1 MKRDKI
7 TRRKFVAGTTGAAF
21 GAMIVPRH
29 ALGGPGYVAPSD
41 KLNVAVVGCGGQGA
55 SDASELVVGGD
66 NIVALADV
74 DFGYVDKAV
83 AERTKDRDGKP
94 NEQMI
99 KLQEA
104 YGKAKRYDDFRQM
117 LDQQKDIDAVLVA
130 TPDHIHAVAA
140 KAALDAGKHVY
151 CEKPLTWSVQEART
165 LRETARKNP
174 KLVTQMGNQ
183 GHSSHEAR
191 LINEWIQAGVIG
203 PVREVYVWTNRP
215 IWPQGVPRP
224 GKPAPESAPVQS
236 SETRQGEAGQGLSQ
250 SPPQAQA
257 PRPPAG
263 QRMARGGYGSAGSF
277 GNEWTQVRLNKDTAW
292 TLLND
297 FSKPSTLNWD
307 LYLGPAPEVPFHSI
321 YHPFNWRGWVDY
333 GTGALGD
340 MGAHLI
346 DHPFWALDLGLPTQ
360 VEATSTPW
368 GYDSKN
374 NPVSHPLATQAVY
387 HFAAR
392 GNQPPVKM
400 IWLDGG
406 LMAPRPEVLP
416 EKVTLERG
424 GGVIIIGEKGI
435 LMHETYGKNPR
446 LFPESL
452 MEAAAKVPQKYERI
466 EIDNNKNPLHRQ
478 NWAKAC
484 KGQAKSTSPFEY
496 ASKLTETMLLGIVA
510 LKTGQGAQIRYD
522 GEKGEVTNLKEANQY
537 LHREY
542 RKGWIL

>member
-1 MKRDKI
+1 MKKDKI

-29 ALGGPGYVAPSD
+29 ALGGTGYIAPSD

-55 SDASELVVGGD
+55 SDASELVAAGE

-83 AERTKDRDGKP
+83 AERTKNRDGSP
-94 NEQMI
+94 NETMV

-104 YGKAKRYDDFRQM
+104 YNKAKRYDDFRKM

-130 TPDHIHAVAA
+130 TPDHIHAIAA
-140 KAALDAGKHVY
+140 KAAMDAGKHVY
-151 CEKPLTWSVQEART
+151 CEKPLTWSAHEARV

-183 GHSSHEAR
+183 GHSNHDAR

-203 PVREVYVWTNRP
+203 PVREVHVWTNRP

-224 GKPAPESAPVQS
+224 GKPAPEPAPVQS
-236 SETRQGEAGQGLSQ
+236 PAPEVGQGQSQ
-250 SPPQAQA
+250 SQGQSQG

-263 QRMARGGYGSAGSF
+263 QRMARGGYGFAGSF
-277 GNEWTQVRLNKDTAW
+277 GNDWTQVRINKETAW
-292 TLLND
+292 SVLND

-307 LYLGPAPEVPFHSI
+307 LYLGPAPDVQFHPI
-321 YHPFNWRGWVDY
+321 YHPFNWRGWVDW

-346 DHPFWALDLGLPTQ
+346 DHPFWALDLGLPTAI
-360 VEATSTPW
+360 EATSSPW
-368 GYDSKN
+368 GYDHKN
-374 NPVSHPLATQAVY
+374 NPVSHPLVTQAVY

-392 GNQPPVKM
+392 GQQPPVRM
-400 IWLDGG
+400 IWCDGG

-416 EKVTLERG
+416 DNVPLDRG
-424 GGVIIIGEKGI
+424 GGVIIIGSKGI
-435 LMHETYGKNPR
+435 LMHETYGLNPR
-446 LFPESL
+446 IFPESL
-452 MEAAAKVPQKYERI
+452 MEEAKKVPQKYERVETV
-466 EIDNNKNPLHRQ
+466 EINGRQVAQHRR
-478 NWAKAC
+478 NWANAC
-484 KGQAKSTSPFEY
+484 KGKGKAVSPFEY

-510 LKTGQGAQIRYD
+510 LRAGQGVQIRYD
-522 GEKGEVTNLKEANQY
+522 GEKGEITNVKEANQY

-542 RKGWIL
+542 RKGWSL

>member
-1 MKRDKI
+1 
-7 TRRKFVAGTTGAAF
+7 
-21 GAMIVPRH
+21 
-29 ALGGPGYVAPSD
+29 
-41 KLNVAVVGCGGQGA
+41 
-55 SDASELVVGGD
+55 
-66 NIVALADV
+66 
-74 DFGYVDKAV
+74 
-83 AERTKDRDGKP
+83 
-94 NEQMI
+94 
-99 KLQEA
+99 
-104 YGKAKRYDDFRQM
+104 
-117 LDQQKDIDAVLVA
+117 
-130 TPDHIHAVAA
+130 
-140 KAALDAGKHVY
+140 
-151 CEKPLTWSVQEART
+151 
-165 LRETARKNP
+165 
-174 KLVTQMGNQ
+174 MGNQ

-224 GKPAPESAPVQS
+224 GKPATEPEPVQS
-236 SETRQGEAGQGLSQ
+236 SEARQGEAGQGLSQ
-250 SPPQAQA
+250 SQPQAQA

-263 QRMARGGYGSAGSF
+263 QRMAKGGYGTAGSF

-292 TLLND
+292 TILND

-360 VEATSTPW
+360 VEATSSPW
-368 GYDSKN
+368 GYDHKN

-392 GNQPPVKM
+392 GNQPPVRM

-416 EKVTLERG
+416 EKIQLERG

-466 EIDNNKNPLHRQ
+466 ETDDNKNALHRQ

-484 KGQAKSTSPFEY
+484 KGKGKATSPFEY

-510 LKTGQGAQIRYD
+510 LKTGQGVQIRYD
-522 GEKGEVTNLKEANQY
+522 GGKGEVTNVKEANQY

-542 RKGWIL
+542 RKGWSL

>member
-7 TRRKFVAGTTGAAF
+7 TRRKFVAGTTGATV
-21 GAMIVPRH
+21 GAMIIPRH
-29 ALGGPGYVAPSD
+29 ALGGPGYIAPSD
-41 KLNVAVVGCGGQGA
+41 KLNVAVIGCGGQGA
-55 SDASELVVGGD
+55 GDASELVAGGE

-74 DFGYVDKAV
+74 DFGYVDRAMS
-83 AERTKDRDGKP
+83 ERVRDRDGKP
-94 NEQMI
+94 KQNMVE
-99 KLQEA
+99 LQEA
-104 YGKAKRYDDFRQM
+104 YGKAKRYDDFRKM
-117 LDQQKDIDAVLVA
+117 LEQQKDIEAVLVA
-130 TPDHIHAVAA
+130 TPDHIHAIAA
-140 KAALDAGKHVY
+140 KTALEAGKHVY
-151 CEKPLTWSVQEART
+151 CEKPLTWSVHEART

-203 PVREVYVWTNRP
+203 PVKEVYVWTNRP

-224 GKPAPESAPVQS
+224 GKPEPEHAPSQPSES
-236 SETRQGEAGQGLSQ
+236 GQGLSN
-250 SPPQAQA
+250 SPA

-263 QRMARGGYGSAGSF
+263 QRMAKGGYGSAASF
-277 GNEWTQVRLNKDTAW
+277 GNDWTQVRLNRETAW
-292 TLLND
+292 TVLNE

-307 LYLGPAPEVPFHSI
+307 LYLGPAPEVQFHPI

-346 DHPFWALDLGLPTQ
+346 DHPFWALDLGLPTH
-360 VEATSTPW
+360 VETTSSPW
-368 GYDSKN
+368 GYDHMN
-374 NPVSHPLATQAVY
+374 NPVSHPLAAQVVY

-392 GNQPPVKM
+392 GDQPPVRM
-400 IWLDGG
+400 IWHDGG
-406 LMAPRPEVLP
+406 LMAPRHELLP
-416 EKVTLERG
+416 ANVPLERD
-424 GGVIIIGEKGI
+424 GGVIIIGQKGI
-435 LMHETYGKNPR
+435 LTHETYGKNPR

-466 EIDNNKNPLHRQ
+466 ATDGEKNALHRQ

-484 KGQAKSTSPFEY
+484 KGQAKASSPFEY

-510 LKTGQGAQIRYD
+510 LKTGQGAQIQYD

-537 LHREY
+537 LHRQY
-542 RKGWIL
+542 RKGWAL

>member
-7 TRRKFVAGTTGAAF
+7 TRRKFVAGTSGAAV

-29 ALGGPGYVAPSD
+29 VLGGPGYIAPSD
-41 KLNVAVVGCGGQGA
+41 KLNVAIVGCGGQGA
-55 SDASELVVGGD
+55 ADGSELVAGGE

-74 DFGYVDKAV
+74 DFGYVDRAV
-83 AERTKDRDGKP
+83 AERTKERDGTPDEK
-94 NEQMI
+94 MI

-104 YGKAKRYDDFRQM
+104 YGKAKRYDDFRKM
-117 LDQQKDIDAVLVA
+117 LDQQKDIEAVLVA
-130 TPDHIHAVAA
+130 TPDHIHAIAA
-140 KAALDAGKHVY
+140 KAALEAGKHVY
-151 CEKPLTWSVQEART
+151 CEKPLTWSVREARV
-165 LRETARKNP
+165 LRETAKKNP

-224 GKPAPESAPVQS
+224 GKPAAESAPAQAAP
-236 SETRQGEAGQGLSQ
+236 EIGQGAAPS
-250 SPPQAQA
+250 QAQPQGQT

-263 QRMARGGYGSAGSF
+263 QRMARGGYGTAGSF
-277 GNEWTQVRLNKDTAW
+277 GNDWTQVRLNKETAW
-292 TLLND
+292 TVLND

-307 LYLGPAPEVPFHSI
+307 LYLGPAPEVAFHSI
-321 YHPFNWRGWVDY
+321 YHPFNWRGWVDW

-346 DHPFWALDLGLPTQ
+346 DHPFWALDLGLPTHI
-360 VEATSTPW
+360 EATSSPW
-368 GYDSKN
+368 GYDNRN

-392 GNQPPVKM
+392 GNQPPVRM
-400 IWLDGG
+400 IWVDGG
-406 LMAPRPEVLP
+406 LMAPRHHLLP
-416 EKVTLERG
+416 ESVPLERG

-435 LMHETYGKNPR
+435 LTHETYGKNPR

-466 EIDNNKNPLHRQ
+466 ETDEKKNALHRQ

-484 KGQAKSTSPFEY
+484 KGKAKPSSSFEY

-510 LKTGQGAQIRYD
+510 LRAGQGVQIRYD
-522 GEKGEVTNLKEANQY
+522 GEKGEVTNVKEANQY
-537 LHREY
+537 LQREY
-542 RKGWIL
+542 RKGWTL

>member
-7 TRRKFVAGTTGAAF
+7 TRRKFVAGTTGAAV
-21 GAMIVPRH
+21 GAMVVPRH
-29 ALGGPGYVAPSD
+29 VLGGPGYIAPSD

-55 SDASELVVGGD
+55 SDASELVAGGE
-66 NIVALADV
+66 NLVALADV

-83 AERTKDRDGKP
+83 AERTKNRDGSP
-94 NEQMI
+94 NETMV

-104 YGKAKRYDDFRQM
+104 YGKAKRYDDFRKM
-117 LDQQKDIDAVLVA
+117 LDQQKDIEAVLVA
-130 TPDHIHAVAA
+130 TPDHIHAIAA
-140 KAALDAGKHVY
+140 KSALEAGKHVY
-151 CEKPLTWSVQEART
+151 CEKPLTWSVREART
-165 LRETARKNP
+165 LRETAKKNP

-203 PVREVYVWTNRP
+203 PVKEVYVWTNRP

-224 GKPAPESAPVQS
+224 GKPAPEPESAQP
-236 SETRQGEAGQGLSQ
+236 SESGQGLS
-250 SPPQAQA
+250 AGRA
-257 PRPPAG
+257 ARPPAG
-263 QRMARGGYGSAGSF
+263 QRMAKGGYGSAGSF
-277 GNEWTQVRLNKDTAW
+277 GNEWTQPRLNRDTAW
-292 TLLND
+292 TVLNE

-346 DHPFWALDLGLPTQ
+346 DHPFWALDLGLPTHI
-360 VEATSTPW
+360 EATSSPW
-368 GYDSKN
+368 GYDNKN

-392 GNQPPVKM
+392 GNQPPVRM
-400 IWLDGG
+400 IWCDGG
-406 LMAPRPEVLP
+406 LMAPRHELLP
-416 EKVTLERG
+416 ENVPLERG

-435 LMHETYGKNPR
+435 LTHETYGKNPR
-446 LFPESL
+446 LYPESL

-466 EIDNNKNPLHRQ
+466 PTNKDKDALHRQ

-484 KGQAKSTSPFEY
+484 KGQAQPSSSFEY

-542 RKGWIL
+542 RKGWTL

>member
-7 TRRKFVAGTTGAAF
+7 TRRKFVAGTTGAAV
-21 GAMIVPRH
+21 GAMIIPRH
-29 ALGGPGYVAPSD
+29 ALGGPGYIAPSD
-41 KLNVAVVGCGGQGA
+41 KLNVAIIGCGGQGA
-55 SDASELVVGGD
+55 SDASELVAGGE

-74 DFGYVDKAV
+74 DFGYVDRAV
-83 AERTKDRDGKP
+83 AERARDRDGKA
-94 NEQMI
+94 NEQMV

-104 YGKAKRYDDFRQM
+104 YGKAKRYDDFRKM
-117 LDQQKDIDAVLVA
+117 LDQQKDIEAVLVA
-130 TPDHIHAVAA
+130 TPDHIHAIAA
-140 KAALDAGKHVY
+140 KTALDAGKHVY
-151 CEKPLTWSVQEART
+151 CEKPLTWSVHEART
-165 LRETARKNP
+165 LRETAKKNP

-224 GKPAPESAPVQS
+224 GKPEPEPASSQS
-236 SETRQGEAGQGLSQ
+236 SEAGQGLSQ
-250 SPPQAQA
+250 SPT

-263 QRMARGGYGSAGSF
+263 QRMAKGGYGSAGSF
-277 GNEWTQVRLNKDTAW
+277 GNDWTQVRLNRETAW
-292 TLLND
+292 TVLNE

-307 LYLGPAPEVPFHSI
+307 LYLGPASEVPFHSI

-346 DHPFWALDLGLPTQ
+346 DHPFWALDLGLPTH
-360 VEATSTPW
+360 VEATSSPW
-368 GYDSKN
+368 GYDHKN
-374 NPVSHPLATQAVY
+374 NPVSHPLASQAVY

-392 GNQPPVKM
+392 GNQPPVRM
-400 IWLDGG
+400 IWVDGG
-406 LMAPRPEVLP
+406 LMAPRHELLP
-416 EKVTLERG
+416 ANVPLERG

-435 LMHETYGKNPR
+435 LTHETYGKNPR

-466 EIDNNKNPLHRQ
+466 ATDGEKNALHRQ

-484 KGQAKSTSPFEY
+484 KGQAKASSPFEY

-510 LKTGQGAQIRYD
+510 LKTGQGAQIQYD

-537 LHREY
+537 LRREY
-542 RKGWIL
+542 RKGWTL

>member
-1 MKRDKI
+1 MKKDKI
-7 TRRKFVAGTTGAAF
+7 TRRKFVAGTTGAAV

-29 ALGGPGYVAPSD
+29 VLGGTGYTAPSD

-55 SDASELVVGGD
+55 SDATELVLGGD

-83 AERTKDRDGKP
+83 AERTKNRDGSP
-94 NEQMI
+94 NENAL
-99 KLQEA
+99 KLREA
-104 YGKAKRYDDFRQM
+104 YNKAKRYDDFRKM
-117 LDQQKDIDAVLVA
+117 LEQQKDIDAVLVA
-130 TPDHIHAVAA
+130 TPDHIHAIAA

-151 CEKPLTWSVQEART
+151 CEKPLTWSVHEARV

-183 GHSSHEAR
+183 GHSNHDAR

-203 PVREVYVWTNRP
+203 PVKEVYVWTNRP

-224 GKPAPESAPVQS
+224 GKPAPEPAPVQS
-236 SETRQGEAGQGLSQ
+236 AAPEVGQGA
-250 SPPQAQA
+250 AQPRGA
-257 PRPPAG
+257 RPPAG

-277 GNEWTQVRLNKDTAW
+277 GNEWTQVRVNKETAW
-292 TLLND
+292 TVLND

-346 DHPFWALDLGLPTQ
+346 DHPFWALDLGLPTHI
-360 VEATSTPW
+360 EATSTPW
-368 GYDSKN
+368 GYDNKN

-392 GNQPPVKM
+392 GNQPPVRM
-400 IWLDGG
+400 IWGDGG
-406 LMAPRPEVLP
+406 LMAPRPDVLP
-416 EKVTLERG
+416 ENIPLDRG
-424 GGVIIIGEKGI
+424 GGVIIVGSKGI

-452 MEAAAKVPQKYERI
+452 MEDARKVPQKYERVDTD
-466 EIDNNKNPLHRQ
+466 EKKNALHRQ
-478 NWAKAC
+478 NWSKAC
-484 KGQAKSTSPFEY
+484 KGLTKAVSPFEY

-510 LKTGQGAQIRYD
+510 LRTGQGVQIRYD
-522 GEKGEVTNLKEANQY
+522 GEAGKVTNVDAANQY
-537 LHREY
+537 LGREY
-542 RKGWIL
+542 RKGWSL